1 MSTSYSSSNTFLLSL
16 KLSPFLSHLSAS
28 SPLSMRSNNIY
39 LEATGPKKAVE
50 GAPEELVIVAN

>member
-1 MSTSYSSSNTFLLSL
+1 
-16 KLSPFLSHLSAS
+16 
-28 SPLSMRSNNIY
+28 MRSNNIY